1 MEIVKRGGP
10 LPRQIVTRK
19 SIENACAIV
28 AATGGSTNC
37 ALHLPAIANEAGIK
51 FELDDVAE
59 IFARTP
65 LIGDLRP
72 GGRFLAK
79 DVHDIGGVSII
90 IRELIRSGHM
100 HGDCITVTGRTLAEE
115 HAGAPDPDG
124 EIVRR
129 SENAIRPDGGL
140 VVLKGN
146 LAPDGA
152 LLKVAGL
159 KSLVF
164 EGIARVFDGE
174 DACTAAVKKRD
185 YKAGEVLIIRYEGP
199 KGGPGMREMLGTTAI
214 IYGQQMGEKVAL
226 LTDGRFSGAT
236 RGMCIGHIAPE
247 AAIGGPL
254 AFVRERRPHPHR
266 RPGAHHRSADRRRGD
281 AAPQGRLARAEA
293 APRRGT
299 AGEICRP
306 RRPGRQG
313 RGHACGQCGMAG
325 GLVSDR
331 VLPLP
336 VRERCEHEDACPL
349 RPGRRPRRRVPRVCS
364 HRSHVDA
371 PPGTRVYAAPHSI
384 GATIFGCFSVEA
396 SSFFGS
402 ILSSV

>member
-1 MEIVKRGGP
+1 M
-10 LPRQIVTRK
+10 
-19 SIENACAIV
+19 
-28 AATGGSTNC
+28 
-37 ALHLPAIANEAGIK
+37 
-51 FELDDVAE
+51 
-59 IFARTP
+59 FARTP

-72 GGRFLAK
+72 GGRYLAK

-115 HAGAPDPDG
+115 HAAAPDPDG

-129 SENAIRPDGGL
+129 SEQAIRPDGGL

-164 EGIARVFDGE
+164 EGVARVFDGE

-247 AAIGGPL
+247 AAVGGPL
-254 AFVRERRPHPHR
+254 ALVQNGDRIRIDGAARTIEVLIDDAEMQRRM
-266 RPGAHHRSADRRRGD
+266 
-281 AAPQGRLARAEA
+281 AAWRAPKPRHAAGLLAK
-293 APRRGT
+293 
-299 AGEICRP
+299 
-306 RRPGRQG
+306 
-313 RGHACGQCGMAG
+313 
-325 GLVSDR
+325 
-331 VLPLP
+331 
-336 VRERCEHEDACPL
+336 
-349 RPGRRPRRRVPRVCS
+349 
-364 HRSHVDA
+364 
-371 PPGTRVYAAPHSI
+371 YAALVGQADK
-384 GATIFGCFSVEA
+384 GAVTHA
-396 SSFFGS
+396 GS
-402 ILSSV
+402 AEWPEG